1 MKSMHIEYGT
11 EYLIAEL
18 SGMYGDIL
26 TLEQLFNL
34 GDGDLAEI
42 QTKMRA

>member
-1 MKSMHIEYGT
+1 MHIEYGT

-18 SGMYGDIL
+18 SGNIL
-26 TLEQLFNL
+26 VLEQLFNL